1 MSVLL
6 LNRGVNND
14 TVRVS
19 HMKQRKLFDEQ
30 NKEKSTGAAG
40 VSLLMANYT
49 SIIRGGKHRKE
60 ILKKYFFIVEILM

>member
-19 HMKQRKLFDEQ
+19 HMKQRKLFDER

-49 SIIRGGKHRKE
+49 SIIRGGKHKE